1 MLALLASPTRLRCHN
16 LFPATLTILFLGLPL
31 CGRGENAPAH
41 SIAPTAVIAPD
52 PRNPRNSEGDFIQLK
67 DGRIL
72 FIYTHHYGG
81 KGEDDAP
88 AFLASRFSS
97 DGGATWSKSSE
108 QVIAN
113 EGKKNIMSVS
123 LLRLASGNIALVYLR
138 KHSKYDC
145 LPALRLSTD
154 EAKTWSPPIDIVPE
168 KESGYYIVNNDRIV
182 QLSSGRI
189 IVPCAQHVDNTP
201 KKWSAYAEAVCYLSD
216 DNGCHW
222 RRGRGVARVSRDIKT
237 GLQEP
242 GVVELSDGRL
252 LMFCRTD
259 AGAQFFAYSSDQG
272 ETWAHPAP
280 STLQS
285 PLAPAS
291 IKRIPGTNDLL
302 AIWNNNDTH
311 AYHRTPLTSA
321 VSHDD
326 GRTWTNV
333 KNLEDDPRGIYCY
346 TAIEFAGDQVLLAYC
361 AGRDTVRN
369 GLSTTKLARLPLNWF
384 TSQAP

>member
-1 MLALLASPTRLRCHN
+1 MKFPSRSSLLCLASISFIAAH
-16 LFPATLTILFLGLPL
+16 ALGDDSPH
-31 CGRGENAPAH
+31 H
-41 SIAPTAVIAPD
+41 SIPAAKILAPSAH
-52 PRNPRNSEGDFIQLK
+52 NPRNSEGDFIQLK
-67 DGRIL
+67 GGRLL

-81 KGEDDAP
+81 KGEDEAP
-88 AFLASRFSS
+88 AYLASRLSK
-97 DGGATWSKSSE
+97 DGGATWSGSSE
-108 QVIAN
+108 QVVAN

-123 LLRLASGNIALVYLR
+123 LLRLASGDIALIYLR

-145 LPALRLSTD
+145 VPVLRLSTD
-154 EAKTWSPPIDIVPE
+154 EARTWSPPIDIVPE
-168 KESGYYIVNNDRIV
+168 KERGYYIVNNDRVV
-182 QLSSGRI
+182 QLPSGRI

-201 KKWSAYAEAVCYLSD
+201 EKSSPYAEAVCYLSD
-216 DNGCHW
+216 DNGLHW
-222 RRGRGVARVSRDIKT
+222 RRGRGMARVSRAIKT

-272 ETWAHPAP
+272 ETWTQPAAG
-280 STLQS
+280 TLQS

-291 IKRIPGTNDLL
+291 IKRIPGTKDLL

-311 AYHRTPLTSA
+311 AYRRTPLTSA
-321 VSHDD
+321 ISHDD
-326 GRTWTNV
+326 AQTWTNV

-346 TAIEFAGDQVLLAYC
+346 TAIEFTGDQVLLAYC

-369 GLSTTKLARLPLNWF
+369 GLSTTKLATLPLNWF
-384 TSQAP
+384 TRQAP

>member
-1 MLALLASPTRLRCHN
+1 MKFPTHSSLLCLASVIFLAAQARGDDAPPHSI
-16 LFPATLTILFLGLPL
+16 PATKIL
-31 CGRGENAPAH
+31 APSAN
-41 SIAPTAVIAPD
+41 
-52 PRNPRNSEGDFIQLK
+52 NPRNSEGDFIQLK

-72 FIYTHHYGG
+72 FIYTHHDGG

-88 AFLASRFSS
+88 AHLASRVST
-97 DGGATWSKSSE
+97 DCGATWSDSSE
-108 QVIAN
+108 QVVAN

-123 LLRLASGNIALVYLR
+123 LLRLASGDIALVYLR

-145 LPALRLSTD
+145 LPVLRISTD
-154 EAKTWSPPIDIVPE
+154 EAKTWSPPTEIVPE
-168 KESGYYIVNNDRIV
+168 QERGYYIVNNDRIV
-182 QLSSGRI
+182 QLSSGSI
-189 IVPCAQHVDNTP
+189 IVPCAQHVDNKAEKFSP
-201 KKWSAYAEAVCYLSD
+201 YAEAVCYLSD
-216 DNGCHW
+216 DNGRHW
-222 RRGRGVARVSRDIKT
+222 RRGCGMARVSRDIKT

-272 ETWAHPAP
+272 ETWTQPAP
-280 STLQS
+280 GTLQS

-291 IKRIPGTNDLL
+291 IKRIPGTTDLL

-311 AYHRTPLTSA
+311 AYHRTPLTA
-321 VSHDD
+321 AISHDD
-326 GRTWTNV
+326 GRTWANV

-346 TAIEFAGDQVLLAYC
+346 TAIDFAGDQVLLAYC